1 MDNITN
7 DKNESVE
14 SNIVN
19 TQVGAQHNNNFNS
32 YILNGSQINT
42 YIDPSLSKL
51 NIYLENEKDNINKLG
66 WSKMSKMNK
75 MIKLEEYINEEY
87 PLITPS
93 FNKKIL
99 LFLKDNVDNKKMN
112 KIQDVIYNK
121 ELGTITK
128 IPELI
133 INVKLKTYSYKKN
146 DRKKSTLKNLP
157 PKKKSPV

>member
-1 MDNITN
+1 
-7 DKNESVE
+7 
-14 SNIVN
+14 
-19 TQVGAQHNNNFNS
+19 
-32 YILNGSQINT
+32 
-42 YIDPSLSKL
+42 
-51 NIYLENEKDNINKLG
+51 
-66 WSKMSKMNK
+66 
-75 MIKLEEYINEEY
+75 
-87 PLITPS
+87 
-93 FNKKIL
+93 
-99 LFLKDNVDNKKMN
+99 MN